1 MYSVQLW
8 MTNVVSTTVEDK
20 GIQYNCGRRMYSIQ
34 LWKTNVFSINLEDII
49 HSLVFFSRN
58 CRNVSLGTVSEF
70 F

>member
-1 MYSVQLW
+1 MYSV
-8 MTNVVSTTVEDK
+8 
-20 GIQYNCGRRMYSIQ
+20 Q
-34 LWKTNVFSINLEDII
+34 LWKTNVFSTTVDDECSQYNCGRQRYSVQLWKTNVFSTNLEDIV